1 MSLLADIKGWMNP
14 DTKNILHT
22 AHGSFNMAKPA
33 DRERVKKMVIEM
45 QRTTDALTRK
55 DIADWRMAW
64 QQAINVEN
72 PQRSRLYDI
81 YRDVAVDLH
90 LSGCI
95 AQRKGFVMA
104 RSFKLEKADG
114 TADEEAQRLFD
125 APWFKQFCKLAL
137 DSLYWGHSLI
147 ELGEPFT
154 AEDGRRM
161 YDEVKLIP
169 RKHVIPEFGVVVH
182 QVGDEPKSGT
192 DYRTPPIAD
201 WYVEVGASDDL
212 GLFLKAATQTISK
225 KNALGFWDTF
235 SEIFGMPMRI
245 AKTNTRDDKERAKME
260 KMMENMGAALWG
272 VFQEGTEIDV
282 VENSRGDAFN
292 VYDKRIDRANSELS
306 KLIIGQTM
314 TIEDGSSLSQSET
327 HLSVFRNLIEED
339 CDMLRDV
346 INTRLLPRM
355 VAHGFPVEGLTF
367 NWDYSVDYTPEQ
379 QLAYETMLLN
389 NFEIDADYFIEKYG
403 VPVGERR
410 GAGLP
415 MLPDGDPGKNAK
427 PSSSFF
433 D

>member
-1 MSLLADIKGWMNP
+1 
-14 DTKNILHT
+14 
-22 AHGSFNMAKPA
+22 
-33 DRERVKKMVIEM
+33 
-45 QRTTDALTRK
+45 
-55 DIADWRMAW
+55 
-64 QQAINVEN
+64 
-72 PQRSRLYDI
+72 
-81 YRDVAVDLH
+81 
-90 LSGCI
+90 
-95 AQRKGFVMA
+95 
-104 RSFKLEKADG
+104 
-114 TADEEAQRLFD
+114 
-125 APWFKQFCKLAL
+125 
-137 DSLYWGHSLI
+137 
-147 ELGEPFT
+147 
-154 AEDGRRM
+154 
-161 YDEVKLIP
+161 
-169 RKHVIPEFGVVVH
+169 
-182 QVGDEPKSGT
+182 
-192 DYRTPPIAD
+192 
-201 WYVEVGASDDL
+201 
-212 GLFLKAATQTISK
+212 
-225 KNALGFWDTF
+225 
-235 SEIFGMPMRI
+235 MRI

-260 KMMENMGAALWG
+260 RMMENMGAALWG

-355 VAHGFPVEGLTF
+355 VAHGFPVEGLIF